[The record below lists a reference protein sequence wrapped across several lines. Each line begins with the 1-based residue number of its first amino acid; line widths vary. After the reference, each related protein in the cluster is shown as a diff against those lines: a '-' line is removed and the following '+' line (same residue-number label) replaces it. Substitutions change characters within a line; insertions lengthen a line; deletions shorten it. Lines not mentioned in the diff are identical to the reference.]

1 GRAGLRRR
9 APRCR
14 PRDLLSCSRA
24 ARPGD
29 APRSL
34 GSPTMNAPLP
44 RLAALALAATLGA
57 CASASVTHAKSP
69 EADAA
74 FARIVALQ
82 GDWANADAPDGAGGP
97 VAANYRVTSGGS
109 AVIETLFPGQ
119 PQEMVT
125 VYYEDGGKV
134 ALTHYCMLAN
144 QPHMRAAGLQGNVL
158 AFEYTGG
165 DGIDV
170 AHDMHMHSVA

>member
-1 GRAGLRRR
+1 
-9 APRCR
+9 
-14 PRDLLSCSRA
+14 
-24 ARPGD
+24 
-29 APRSL
+29 
-34 GSPTMNAPLP
+34 
-44 RLAALALAATLGA
+44 
-57 CASASVTHAKSP
+57 SASVTHAKSP

-82 GDWANADAPDGAGGP
+82 GDWANADAPDGASGP

-170 AHDMHMHSVA
+170 AHDMHMHSVAITFVSPDELKADWQGWVDGKAAPEHEGSFHLVRKKA